1 MGLIGTV
8 FAYFVFCFVNT
19 WCADLVVKVTESTS
33 KKVLL
38 TCAVDL

>member
-19 WCADLVVKVTESTS
+19 WCASLVVKVTESTR

-38 TCAVDL
+38 TCVVYL